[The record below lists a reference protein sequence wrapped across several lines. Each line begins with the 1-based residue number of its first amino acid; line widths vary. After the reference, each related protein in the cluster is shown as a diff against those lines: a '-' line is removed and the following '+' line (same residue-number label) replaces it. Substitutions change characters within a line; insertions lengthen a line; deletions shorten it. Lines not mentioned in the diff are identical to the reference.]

1 MGTDTILAKD
11 LLMPK
16 PNQKASHG
24 TMVDM
29 VVMEVGEDGMAAN
42 AVLLTLNLSLK
53 LRANHTYSMGIIHIM
68 LDTTILARDQ
78 LMLSQNHIMV
88 DILEDTV
95 DITGVRTTKDN
106 ETDLS
111 CSNMNSLW
119 NSCTN
124 QLANIFGCKFLDI
137 SCLIFFF
144 KIQIYVNFSEF

>member
-1 MGTDTILAKD
+1 MGGGMAASDVMLTLMPLLNLKPNHGFTTDTIPSTTDTILAKD

-29 VVMEVGEDGMAAN
+29 VVMEDGMAAN

-53 LRANHTYSMGIIHIM
+53 LRANHTTTTGIIHIM

-78 LMLSQNHIMV
+78 LMLSQNHIGEDMV
-88 DILEDTV
+88 DTVDMV

-111 CSNMNSLW
+111 
-119 NSCTN
+119 
-124 QLANIFGCKFLDI
+124 
-137 SCLIFFF
+137 
-144 KIQIYVNFSEF
+144 

>member
-1 MGTDTILAKD
+1 MGEVGEVGMAASDVMLT
-11 LLMPK
+11 LMPK

-29 VVMEVGEDGMAAN
+29 VVMEVGEDGMAAS

-53 LRANHTYSMGIIHIM
+53 LRANHTTTTGIIHIM

-78 LMLSQNHIMV
+78 LMLSQNHIGEDMV
-88 DILEDTV
+88 DTVDMV

-111 CSNMNSLW
+111 
-119 NSCTN
+119 
-124 QLANIFGCKFLDI
+124 
-137 SCLIFFF
+137 
-144 KIQIYVNFSEF
+144 